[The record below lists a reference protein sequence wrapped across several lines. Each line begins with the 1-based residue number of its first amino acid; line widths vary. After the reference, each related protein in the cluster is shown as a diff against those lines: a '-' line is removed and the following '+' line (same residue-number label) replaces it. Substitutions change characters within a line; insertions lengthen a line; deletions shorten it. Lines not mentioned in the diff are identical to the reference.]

1 MNKAIVS
8 KSKKRLEG
16 AKSKWIEELLNV
28 LWAYQT
34 TSRRPTGKTPL
45 SMTYRTKAVI
55 LVEISM
61 FSIKVSNFS
70 SDSNEGMMAK

>member
-1 MNKAIVS
+1 MS

>member
-1 MNKAIVS
+1 MS

-34 TSRRPTGKTPL
+34 TSRRSTGKTPF